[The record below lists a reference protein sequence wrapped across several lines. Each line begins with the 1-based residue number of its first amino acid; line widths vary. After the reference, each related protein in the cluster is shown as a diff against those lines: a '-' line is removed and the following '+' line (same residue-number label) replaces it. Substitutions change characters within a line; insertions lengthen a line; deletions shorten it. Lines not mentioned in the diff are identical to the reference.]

1 MIVKL
6 LAGQHLMFLGLE
18 GGCGGSSG
26 SGSARVGVPHC
37 WRSHVTDDL

>member
-6 LAGQHLMFLGLE
+6 LAGQHLEFLSLE
-18 GGCGGSSG
+18 GGYGGS

-37 WRSHVTDDL
+37 CKSHVTAHL

>member
-6 LAGQHLMFLGLE
+6 LAGQHLEFLGLE

-26 SGSARVGVPHC
+26 SARFGVPHC
-37 WRSHVTDDL
+37 WRSHVTAHL